1 MSQWDDKFKNHAIHA
16 TLDNLEERLSDETL
30 KTDDLSVLEHIDRIA
45 QLKLYAET
53 CLENLIPALVNLGHL
68 NNTNSYIQSLIS
80 ELNNY
85 IANKNVAH
93 LNNTS
98 SYIDN
103 AMAQLIALPMQS
115 LPISK
120 QSFTKSLLQF
130 KSLAEESLSE
140 IKESKDNLD
149 ATITTISEVA
159 VEQKSNLESLVS
171 EIQSHSEN
179 IDTSLSSFTERFEN
193 TETDFTNKFD
203 STVSEIE
210 EKYESYT
217 QGFNSQLDDKI
228 ESTENILQEKIGEQK
243 ETFSAQLE
251 SQKTDAQSVLDVL
264 EEKKEEASNLLQII
278 GNIGITGN
286 YQNIANIEKAAADKW
301 RNIALGLMIS
311 MVAVIG
317 FTIFISAA
325 NGFDWKLAL
334 FRIGAALALAI
345 PAAYAAKES
354 AKHRLLENHNR
365 RSELELASLD
375 PYLEKLPEDT
385 RNKVKEELTKKFFG
399 LNSQEKKVEEPVSS
413 VAILDLLKTAISKK

>member
-1 MSQWDDKFKNHAIHA
+1 MSQWDDKFKSHAIHA
-16 TLDNLEERLSDETL
+16 TLGNLEDRLTDESL
-30 KTDDLSVLEHIDRIA
+30 KTDDLSVIEHLDRIA

-53 CLENLIPALVNLGHL
+53 CLESLIPALVNHGHL
-68 NNTNSYIQSLIS
+68 NNTNSYIESIIA

-85 IANKNVAH
+85 IANRNVAH

-98 SYIDN
+98 SHIDN

-115 LPISK
+115 FPISK

-130 KSLAEESLSE
+130 KSLAEESLLE
-140 IKESKDNLD
+140 IKGSKDTLQ
-149 ATITTISEVA
+149 ASIAEISEDA
-159 VEQKSNLESLVS
+159 IN
-171 EIQSHSEN
+171 
-179 IDTSLSSFTERFEN
+179 
-193 TETDFTNKFD
+193 
-203 STVSEIE
+203 
-210 EKYESYT
+210 
-217 QGFNSQLDDKI
+217 
-228 ESTENILQEKIGEQK
+228 
-243 ETFSAQLE
+243 
-251 SQKTDAQSVLDVL
+251 QKTDAQGILDIL
-264 EEKKEEASNLLQII
+264 EEKKADASNLLQII

-286 YQNIANIEKAAADKW
+286 YQNIANLEKAAADKW

-317 FTIFISAA
+317 FTIFISAT

-334 FRIGAALALAI
+334 FRVGAALALAI

-399 LNSQEKKVEEPVSS
+399 LNFQEHKAEEPVSS
-413 VAILDLLKTAISKK
+413 AAIFDLLKTAVSKK

>member
-1 MSQWDDKFKNHAIHA
+1 MSQWDDKFKSHAIHA
-16 TLDNLEERLSDETL
+16 TLDNLADRLADEGL
-30 KTDDLSVLEHIDRIA
+30 KTDDLSVIEHIDRIA
-45 QLKLYAET
+45 QLELYAET
-53 CLENLIPALVNLGHL
+53 CLESLIPALVNHGNL

-93 LNNTS
+93 LNNTAS
-98 SYIDN
+98 HIDN
-103 AMAQLIALPMQS
+103 AMAQLIVLPMQS
-115 LPISK
+115 FPISK

-130 KSLAEESLSE
+130 KTLAEESLSK
-140 IKESKDNLD
+140 IKDSKDTLE
-149 ATITTISEVA
+149 ASIATISEDSVN
-159 VEQKSNLESLVS
+159 QKANLDNLVS
-171 EIQSHSEN
+171 EIQGHSEN
-179 IDTSLSSFTERFEN
+179 IETSLSNFTEKFEN

-217 QGFNSQLDDKI
+217 LEFNSQLDTKI
-228 ESTENILQEKIGEQK
+228 EDTENQFQEKISEQNA
-243 ETFSAQLE
+243 TYSAQLQ
-251 SQKTDAQSVLDVL
+251 SQKSDAQSILDTL
-264 EEKKEEASNLLQII
+264 EEKKAEASNLLQII

-317 FTIFISAA
+317 FTIFISAT

-375 PYLEKLPEDT
+375 PYLEKLPEET

-399 LNSQEKKVEEPVSS
+399 LNSQEKKEEEPVSS
-413 VAILDLLKTAISKK
+413 VAIFDLLKTAISKK

>member
-1 MSQWDDKFKNHAIHA
+1 MSQWDDKFKSHAIHA
-16 TLDNLEERLSDETL
+16 TLDNLENRLIDESL
-30 KTDDLSVLEHIDRIA
+30 KTDDLSVIEHLDRIA

-53 CLENLIPALVNLGHL
+53 CLESLIPALVNHGHL
-68 NNTNSYIQSLIS
+68 NNTNSYIESIIA

-85 IANKNVAH
+85 IANRNVAH

-98 SYIDN
+98 SHIDN

-115 LPISK
+115 FPISK

-130 KSLAEESLSE
+130 KSLAEESLLE
-140 IKESKDNLD
+140 IKGSKDTLQ
-149 ATITTISEVA
+149 ASIAEISEDA
-159 VEQKSNLESLVS
+159 IDQKTTLENLVS
-171 EIQSHSEN
+171 EIQQHSEN
-179 IDTSLSSFTERFEN
+179 IETTLSSFTERFDN

-217 QGFNSQLDDKI
+217 IEFNSQLDSKI
-228 ESTENILQEKIGEQK
+228 QDTEDTFQVKIGEQK
-243 ETFSAQLE
+243 ETYSAQLE
-251 SQKTDAQSVLDVL
+251 SQKTDAQGILDIL
-264 EEKKEEASNLLQII
+264 EEKKAEASNLLQII

-286 YQNIANIEKAAADKW
+286 YQNIANLEKSAADKW
-301 RNIALGLMIS
+301 RNIALGLMIA

-317 FTIFISAA
+317 FTIFISAT

-334 FRIGAALALAI
+334 FRVGAALALAI

-375 PYLEKLPEDT
+375 PYLEKLPEET

-399 LNSQEKKVEEPVSS
+399 LNFQEQKAEEPVSS
-413 VAILDLLKTAISKK
+413 VAIFDLLKTAVSKK

>member
-1 MSQWDDKFKNHAIHA
+1 MSQWDDKFKSHAIHA
-16 TLDNLEERLSDETL
+16 TLTNLDERLSDESL
-30 KTDDLSVLEHIDRIA
+30 KTDDLSVIEHLDRIA
-45 QLKLYAET
+45 QLKSYAEI
-53 CLENLIPALVNLGHL
+53 CLDSLIPALVNHGNL

-85 IANKNVAH
+85 IANRNVAH

-98 SYIDN
+98 SHIDN
-103 AMAQLIALPMQS
+103 AMTQLITLPVQS
-115 LPISK
+115 PSISE

-130 KSLAEESLSE
+130 KSLAEESLLE
-140 IKESKDNLD
+140 IKGSKDTLQD
-149 ATITTISEVA
+149 SISDISEDA
-159 VEQKSNLESLVS
+159 IAQKSTLDNLVS
-171 EIQSHSEN
+171 EIQQHSKN
-179 IDTSLSSFTERFEN
+179 IKTSLSSFTERFDNREA
-193 TETDFTNKFD
+193 EFTNKFD
-203 STVSEIE
+203 STVSGVKG
-210 EKYESYT
+210 KYESYT
-217 QGFNSQLDDKI
+217 LEFTSRLNSQI
-228 ESTENILQEKIGEQK
+228 EDAENRFQEKTEKQTK
-243 ETFSAQLE
+243 TYSEQLE
-251 SQKTDAQSVLDVL
+251 SQKTDAKSILDTL
-264 EEKKEEASNLLQII
+264 EEKKTEASNLLQII

-286 YQNIANIEKAAADKW
+286 YQNIANLEKTAADKW

-317 FTIFISAA
+317 FTIFISAT

-399 LNSQEKKVEEPVSS
+399 LNFQEQKAEEPVSTL
-413 VAILDLLKTAISKK
+413 AIFDLLKTAVSKK